1 MTLRPCPICRTP
13 TAWADNPWKPFC
25 SERCRTRDLGAW
37 ASEDYRMPA
46 KPDEEQGEDWSGEF
60 PET

>member
-1 MTLRPCPICRTP
+1 MTLRPCPLCRKP

-37 ASEDYRMPA
+37 ASEDYRLEANPA
-46 KPDEEQGEDWSGEF
+46 EEQGEDWSGEF
-60 PET
+60 PEA